1 MWMHCALY
9 SYIDTKCHEVSRG
22 VELFLCLRTQALVSY
37 TYSNYNKNMATRY
50 IEQYYPS
57 VASNLQ
63 VNIKSYYVKVL
74 TLGRNWIHHHRDLQ
88 L

>member
-1 MWMHCALY
+1 MHCALY
-9 SYIDTKCHEVSRG
+9 SYIDAKCHEGSRG
-22 VELFLCLRTQALVSY
+22 VELFLCLRTQARVSY

-50 IEQYYPS
+50 IEQYYQS
-57 VASNLQ
+57 VARQ
-63 VNIKSYYVKVL
+63 VNIKSYYNKAL